1 MYIPLRNA
9 SPDLFNDDRDG
20 RPNVSNAR
28 PLTAD
33 PLNGQRLWTIEDE
46 NGTYV
51 MFNSDILD
59 RQGNHSKLVGKRR
72 KRTVIKGDEGS
83 GVKNENV
90 GNRCDCTGAYFIQLF
105 LELQALSLDWVTGNV
120 YMVIRNHRR
129 MYACDQ
135 VERICVELLGNQVVS
150 DVGGLALHSALG

>member
-1 MYIPLRNA
+1 MYVSLRNA
-9 SPDLFNDDRDG
+9 SPNWFNDDRDG
-20 RPNVSNAR
+20 RVNVSNAG

-51 MFNSDILD
+51 MFQSNILD
-59 RQGNHSKLVGKRR
+59 RQGNHSKLVGKRQ
-72 KRTVIKGDEGS
+72 KRAVIKGDEGS
-83 GVKNENV
+83 GVNNENV
-90 GNRCDCTGAYFIQLF
+90 GNSCNCTGAYFIQLF
-105 LELQALSLDWVTGNV
+105 LELLAFSLDWVTGNV

-129 MYACDQ
+129 VYACDQ
-135 VERICVELLGNQVVS
+135 VERFCAELLGNQVAS